1 MLIDWFPVLN
11 IVNVLVDKVSKF
23 VQSVAT
29 GVVSPS
35 LIDSAFPW
43 ISISGA
49 IPRPWMENEYGF
61 SSKSLFIIL
70 IVAVL
75 IPFKDGLNATVNVVV
90 APANTNVDGS
100 EEIVKSEA
108 LIPENEI
115 APIVK
120 LEFPMFWIVKIWDSV
135 VPTFE
140 DPKSVKSIVEGM
152 VFPFI
157 IVIEFPKTLISGV
170 FPVPCIEK
178 L

>member
-1 MLIDWFPVLN
+1 
-11 IVNVLVDKVSKF
+11 
-23 VQSVAT
+23 
-29 GVVSPS
+29 
-35 LIDSAFPW
+35 
-43 ISISGA
+43 
-49 IPRPWMENEYGF
+49 MENEYGF

-120 LEFPMFWIVKIWDSV
+120 LEFPMF
-135 VPTFE
+135 
-140 DPKSVKSIVEGM
+140 
-152 VFPFI
+152 
-157 IVIEFPKTLISGV
+157 
-170 FPVPCIEK
+170 
-178 L
+178 